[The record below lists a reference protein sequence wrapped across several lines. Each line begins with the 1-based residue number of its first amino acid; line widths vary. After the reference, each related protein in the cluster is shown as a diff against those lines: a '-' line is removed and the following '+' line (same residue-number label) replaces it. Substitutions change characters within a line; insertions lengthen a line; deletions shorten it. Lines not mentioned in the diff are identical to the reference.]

1 MDDGTICK
9 VMNIAKIFPGV
20 VALKDVTVEIKTG
33 EIHGVIGEN
42 GAGKSTLM
50 NILSGVYQPDEGHV
64 EFDGEVVNFRDP
76 REAQD
81 IGIAMI
87 YQELSLSRAMSV
99 AENIYQGRMLK
110 NRFGLI
116 DRKKMY
122 SECRRYM
129 KSLGVEYIDP
139 KNLVKNL
146 SVSQMQL
153 VEIAK
158 AVHLNSKLL
167 IMDEPTS
174 SLTSG
179 EIKLLMQIM
188 RSLKS
193 EGVSI
198 LFITHKLEEI
208 LEITDRITVLR
219 DGRLIQTLDTKDA
232 SIEKLVSLMVG
243 REFEKIVHRKFMK
256 DYSGREVVLEVRN
269 LTIENKVKN
278 ASFKLY
284 KGEVLGL
291 TGLVGSGRTELLQGI
306 YGMDRISS
314 GTILVN
320 GKSVRIQHPAD
331 AIKLGLGMI
340 PEGRKQQG
348 MFLKLNVRDNMTMVH
363 LKQLSNGLS
372 LIKKKLQRKIA
383 HRYVDELSIKTPSLE
398 QIAEN
403 LSGGNQQK
411 TIVARWIMHNPQIF
425 FLDEPT
431 HGIDVGAKAE
441 IYNIIDELAK
451 NGVSIVLL
459 SSELP
464 EVLTLC
470 DRIMVMHHGEIKG
483 ILSHQ
488 DADQVKIMSLTV
500 EDAEKTAPARDSEL
514 RVPGPG
520 FGSLDAGS

>member
-1 MDDGTICK
+1 MGTTTICRVADVTK
-9 VMNIAKIFPGV
+9 HFPGV
-20 VALKDVTVEIKTG
+20 VALKDVSVDMREG
-33 EIHGVIGEN
+33 EIHGIIGEN

-50 NILSGVYQPDEGHV
+50 NILAGVYQPDEGHV
-64 EFDGEVVNFRDP
+64 ELDGQRVSFRDP

-81 IGIAMI
+81 VGIAMI
-87 YQELSLSRAMSV
+87 YQELSLSLYMSV

-116 DRKKMY
+116 DRKRMY
-122 SECRRYM
+122 AECRKYM

-139 KNLVKNL
+139 KTLVKNL

-174 SLTSG
+174 SLTAT
-179 EIKLLMQIM
+179 EITLLMKIM
-188 RSLKS
+188 RSLKA

-219 DGRLIQTLDTKDA
+219 DGKLIETLDTKDA
-232 SIEKLVSLMVG
+232 TINHLVSLMVG
-243 REFEKIVHRKFMK
+243 RDFEKIVHRQFIK
-256 DYSGREVVLEVRN
+256 DYSSKEVVLEVKDLN
-269 LTIENKVKN
+269 IENKVKN

-284 KGEVLGL
+284 RGEVLGL
-291 TGLVGSGRTELLQGI
+291 TGLVGAGRTELLQGI
-306 YGMDRISS
+306 FGMDRISS
-314 GTILVN
+314 GTILVD
-320 GKSVRIQHPAD
+320 GKPVKIPHPAS

-340 PEGRKQQG
+340 PEGRKEQG
-348 MFLKLNVRDNMTMVH
+348 MFLKLNVKDNMTMVH
-363 LKQLSNGLS
+363 LKELANRLL
-372 LIKKKLQRKIA
+372 LIKKKKQKKIA
-383 HRYVDELSIKTPSLE
+383 NRYVDELSIKTPSLE
-398 QIAEN
+398 QISEN

-411 TIVARWIMHNPQIF
+411 TIIARWIMHQPQIF

-431 HGIDVGAKAE
+431 HGIDVGAKVE
-441 IYNIIDELAK
+441 IYHIIDNLAQS
-451 NGVSIVLL
+451 GVSIVLL

-470 DRIMVMHHGEIKG
+470 DRIMVMHRGEIKG
-483 ILSHQ
+483 ILSHEE
-488 DADQVKIMSLTV
+488 ADQVKIMNLTV
-500 EDAEKTAPARDSEL
+500 EEREKTAQSIEA
-514 RVPGPG
+514 
-520 FGSLDAGS
+520 

>member
-1 MDDGTICK
+1 MNDNTICRVVDVTK
-9 VMNIAKIFPGV
+9 VFPGV
-20 VALKDVTVEIKTG
+20 DALKEMSLDIRKG
-33 EIHGVIGEN
+33 EIHGIIGEN

-50 NILSGVYQPDEGHV
+50 NVLAGVYQPERGHV
-64 EFDGEVVNFRDP
+64 EFDGKVVNFRDP

-81 IGIAMI
+81 HGIAMI
-87 YQELSLSRAMSV
+87 YQELSLSRYMSV
-99 AENIYQGRMLK
+99 AENVYQGRMLK

-116 DRKKMY
+116 DRKRMY
-122 SECRRYM
+122 SECRKYM

-139 KNLVKNL
+139 RVLVKNL

-174 SLTSG
+174 SLTSA
-179 EIKLLMQIM
+179 EITLLMGIM
-188 RSLKS
+188 RSLKAN
-193 EGVSI
+193 GVSI

-208 LEITDRITVLR
+208 FEITDRITVLR
-219 DGRLIQTLDTKDA
+219 DGRLIQTLDRADA
-232 SIEKLVSLMVG
+232 SIDKLVALMVG
-243 REFEKIVHRKFMK
+243 REFEKIVHRQFMK
-256 DYSGREVVLEVRN
+256 DYSDRKAVLEVQG
-269 LTIENKVKN
+269 LTIDKKVRN

-306 YGMDRISS
+306 FGMTRVSS

-320 GKSVRIQHPAD
+320 GRPVRIQHPAD

-348 MFLKLNVRDNMTMVH
+348 MFLKLNVKDNMTMVH
-363 LKQLSNGLS
+363 LKQLANRLS
-372 LIKKKLQRKIA
+372 FINKKLQRKVA
-383 HRYVDELSIKTPSLE
+383 GRYVNELAIKTPSLE
-398 QIAEN
+398 QISAN

-411 TIVARWIMHNPQIF
+411 TIVARWVMHNPQIF

-441 IYNIIDELAK
+441 IYNIIDSLAK
-451 NGVSIVLL
+451 SGVSIVLL

-500 EDAEKTAPARDSEL
+500 EDMDRSA
-514 RVPGPG
+514 
-520 FGSLDAGS
+520 

>member
-1 MDDGTICK
+1 
-9 VMNIAKIFPGV
+9 
-20 VALKDVTVEIKTG
+20 
-33 EIHGVIGEN
+33 
-42 GAGKSTLM
+42 
-50 NILSGVYQPDEGHV
+50 
-64 EFDGEVVNFRDP
+64 
-76 REAQD
+76 
-81 IGIAMI
+81 
-87 YQELSLSRAMSV
+87 
-99 AENIYQGRMLK
+99 
-110 NRFGLI
+110 
-116 DRKKMY
+116 MY
-122 SECRRYM
+122 SECRKYM

-139 KNLVKNL
+139 GVLVKNL

-174 SLTSG
+174 SLTSA
-179 EIKLLMQIM
+179 EITLLMGIM
-188 RSLKS
+188 RSLKAN
-193 EGVSI
+193 GVSI
-198 LFITHKLEEI
+198 LFITHKLEET

-219 DGRLIQTLDTKDA
+219 DGRLIQTLDRADA
-232 SIEKLVSLMVG
+232 SIDKLVALMVG
-243 REFEKIVHRKFMK
+243 REFEKIVHRQFMK
-256 DYSGREVVLEVRN
+256 DYSDKEVVLEVQG
-269 LTIENKVKN
+269 LTVDKKVRN

-284 KGEVLGL
+284 RGEVLGL

-306 YGMDRISS
+306 FGMTPVSY

-320 GKSVRIQHPAD
+320 GRPVKVQHPAD

-348 MFLKLNVRDNMTMVH
+348 MFLKLNVKDNMTMVH
-363 LKQLSNGLS
+363 LKQLANRLTF
-372 LIKKKLQRKIA
+372 INRKLQKKVA
-383 HRYVDELSIKTPSLE
+383 GKYVNELAIKTPSLE
-398 QIAEN
+398 QISSN

-411 TIVARWIMHNPQIF
+411 TIVARWVMHNPQIF

-441 IYNIIDELAK
+441 IYNIIDRLAK
-451 NGVSIVLL
+451 SGVSIVLL

-500 EDAEKTAPARDSEL
+500 EDMDRSA
-514 RVPGPG
+514 
-520 FGSLDAGS
+520 